1 MSQTKT
7 HSLSLSLSYTHT
19 HTHTHTLFPPLY
31 ILFCSLIHTHANTHL
46 LIHTILH
53 LHIHVLIGPFGA
65 VLTVEKTSVLV
76 TVKTT
81 VWQEEA
87 ELSLK
92 EERFD
97 STGKATKTPVW
108 SA

>member
-1 MSQTKT
+1 MQT
-7 HSLSLSLSYTHT
+7 HS
-19 HTHTHTLFPPLY
+19 
-31 ILFCSLIHTHANTHL
+31 NL

-65 VLTVEKTSVLV
+65 VLTVEETSVLV

-87 ELSLK
+87 ELSFK

-97 STGKATKTPVW
+97 SARKATKTPVW

>member
-1 MSQTKT
+1 MQT
-7 HSLSLSLSYTHT
+7 HS
-19 HTHTHTLFPPLY
+19 
-31 ILFCSLIHTHANTHL
+31 HL
-46 LIHTILH
+46 LIHMILH
-53 LHIHVLIGPFGA
+53 LHTHTFSLGPLGA
-65 VLTVEKTSVLV
+65 VLTVEETSVLI

-87 ELSLK
+87 ELSFK

-97 STGKATKTPVW
+97 SAKKATKTPAW